1 MLAGDYDGSII
12 EQIEMRMIRPSKF
25 PVRHGAGPNAPE
37 TANLQDSIRQHGL
50 LQPILVRPLELGF
63 EIVAGH
69 RRFAACRSLR
79 QRFISCKIQE
89 LSDRQAYEIQLSEN
103 LQRKTMEPLE
113 EAEAYHRYVAE
124 FGWGGVTD
132 LSKRIGKS
140 EEYVSH
146 RMQLLKLPKSV
157 QKEVVAKNLNV
168 SQALEVVTVP
178 GSADQLASEIIEKG
192 LTVRQIRQ
200 IKSDMKQEGTVA
212 RRRKETR
219 SREEQIARK
228 GVLTLRVALSR
239 VDDLVEAAHS
249 IDPAKKTEMVGYLM
263 SVRQQIHTLIDET
276 IRFEKS
282 LKS

>member
-1 MLAGDYDGSII
+1 MYAGGFDGSIV

-25 PVRHGAGPNAPE
+25 PVRHGMSPDAPE
-37 TANLQDSIRQHGL
+37 TTNLQDSIRQHGL

-89 LSDRQAYEIQLSEN
+89 LSDKQAYEIQLSEN

-113 EAEAYHRYVAE
+113 EAEAYHRYVTE

-132 LSKRIGKS
+132 LSRKIGKS

-146 RMQLLKLPKSV
+146 RMQLLKLPESV
-157 QKEVVAKNLNV
+157 QKQVVAKNLSV
-168 SQALEVVTVP
+168 SQALEVTTVS
-178 GSADQLASEIIEKG
+178 GSADRLATEIIQNN

-200 IKSDMKQEGTVA
+200 IKSEMKQEGTVA

-228 GVLTLRVALSR
+228 GILTLRVALSR
-239 VDDLVEAAHS
+239 VDNLIEDAHGA
-249 IDPAKKTEMVGYLM
+249 DPAKKTDMIGYLM
-263 SVRQQIHTLIDET
+263 GMRQQIHAMIGET
-276 IRFEKS
+276 MRFEKT
-282 LKS
+282 LKA

>member
-1 MLAGDYDGSII
+1 MYPGGLDCSIV

-25 PVRHGAGPNAPE
+25 PVRHSENNDTPE
-37 TANLQDSIRQHGL
+37 TASLQESIRQHGL

-89 LSDRQAYEIQLSEN
+89 LSDKQAYEIQLSEN

-113 EAEAYHRYVAE
+113 EAEAYHRYVTE

-132 LSKRIGKS
+132 LSKKIGKS

-146 RMQLLKLPKSV
+146 RMQLLKLPESV
-157 QKEVVAKNLNV
+157 QKEVAAKNMSV
-168 SQALEVVTVP
+168 SQALEVTTVP
-178 GSADQLASEIIEKG
+178 NMADTLATEIIQNK
-192 LTVRQIRQ
+192 LTVREIRQ
-200 IKSDMKQEGTVA
+200 IKSEMKEEGTVA

-219 SREEQIARK
+219 SREEQITRK
-228 GVLTLRVALSR
+228 GILTLRLALSR
-239 VDDLVEAAHS
+239 IDNLVEDAHGT
-249 IDPAKKTEMVGYLM
+249 DPAKKTAMVGYLM
-263 SVRQQIHTLIDET
+263 GMRQQIHTMINET
-276 IRFEKS
+276 IRFEKT
-282 LKS
+282 LKD